1 MKIKLWCIV
10 LLSIFIVR
18 IAEAA
23 SSAAE
28 SPANK
33 NILVTT
39 FPIYQITRNVAV
51 GAENIN
57 LDLMLPAN
65 LGCPHDYALSPLEMQ
80 KIENADILIIN
91 GLGMEGF
98 LHSALGR
105 ARSNIAVIDSSRGI
119 DQLIA
124 AHDNED
130 DHDHEEDDHGHHHG
144 EYNPHLFTSP
154 LMAALIA
161 ENIAA
166 EMAQIDSP
174 NAGIYNENGRKYA
187 EKLRDLASTMKK
199 GLEQVANNRVVEPH
213 GAFDY
218 LARDIGLEIVAEMQ
232 PEGASLSA
240 SELLALLETVKHDNP
255 AAIIAEPQYPER
267 TGLVLSQETGLPMI
281 RLDPVAGGPDD
292 AGLDYYE
299 TVMRE
304 NMQTL
309 ITALEK

>member
-1 MKIKLWCIV
+1 MV
-10 LLSIFIVR
+10 VMG
-18 IAEAA
+18 IAGAA

-28 SPANK
+28 SPAK

-39 FPIYQITRNVAV
+39 FPIYQITRNVAA

-80 KIENADILIIN
+80 KIENADILVIN
-91 GLGMEGF
+91 GLGMEEF
-98 LHSALGR
+98 LHNALGK
-105 ARSNIAVIDSSRGI
+105 AKSDVAVIDSSHGI
-119 DQLIA
+119 GQLIA
-124 AHDNED
+124 AHGNED

-154 LMAALIA
+154 LMAALIT
-161 ENIAA
+161 ENLAA
-166 EMAQIDSP
+166 ELAQIDRP

-199 GLEQVANNRVVEPH
+199 GLEQVVNNKVIEPH

-218 LARDIGLEIVAEMQ
+218 LARDIDLEIVAEMQ

-255 AAIIAEPQYPER
+255 AAIIVEPQYPER
-267 TGLVLSQETGLPMI
+267 TGLVLSQEMGLPMI
-281 RLDPVAGGPDD
+281 WLDPVAGGPDD

-299 TVMRE
+299 TVMGK

>member
-1 MKIKLWCIV
+1 MG
-10 LLSIFIVR
+10 
-18 IAEAA
+18 IAGAA
-23 SSAAE
+23 SPTE
-28 SPANK
+28 VSPK

-39 FPIYQITRNVAV
+39 FPIYQITRNVVA

-80 KIENADILIIN
+80 KIESADVLVVN

-98 LHSALGR
+98 LENALRKAKTG
-105 ARSNIAVIDSSRGI
+105 ITVIDSSAGI

-124 AHDNED
+124 VHDSHE
-130 DHDHEEDDHGHHHG
+130 DHDPKECDHGHHG

-154 LMAALIA
+154 LMAALIT

-166 EMAQIDSP
+166 ELARIDDP
-174 NAGIYNENGRKYA
+174 NAAAYNKNGREYA
-187 EKLRDLASTMKK
+187 ENLRILANAMKTAL
-199 GLEQVANNRVVEPH
+199 GRIPNNKVVEPH

-232 PEGASLSA
+232 PEGSSLSA
-240 SELLALLETVKHDNP
+240 SELLTLLETVKHDNP
-255 AAIIAEPQYPER
+255 AVIIAEPQYPER
-267 TGLVLSQETGLPMI
+267 TGLVLSQETGLPII
-281 RLDPVAGGPDD
+281 RLDPVTGGPDD

-304 NMQTL
+304 NMRIL
-309 ITALEK
+309 VNALEK